1 MEVRRYT
8 LFALVFPAILAVGP
22 LLPPPNLPDPS
33 SLPSSTE
40 TPRLEPA
47 FEAPAEPEVQPPEEP
62 CDEEGGRRAE
72 A

>member
-8 LFALVFPAILAVGP
+8 LSALVFPAILAVGP
-22 LLPPPNLPDPS
+22 SLPPPNLPNPP

-40 TPRLEPA
+40 TLRVEPA
-47 FEAPAEPEVQPPEEP
+47 FEPPAEPEVHPPEDP
-62 CDEEGGRRAE
+62 CDEEGGLRSE